1 VKLLHAPDIRREDFA
16 SLRGVYAGGDVV
28 PPARQR
34 QFRAFAGLPIQVG
47 WGMTEAIWLTVCRD
61 PRLERQGCIGRPVGG
76 TEIRVAGEDGQALP
90 DGEIG
95 EFWVKGPMVM
105 REYWRDP
112 DATAR
117 AFADGWFRTGDT
129 AAAATRTERI
139 GSRRGSR
146 TSSSATP
153 QSSHPARSKPRST

>member
-1 VKLLHAPDIRREDFA
+1 
-16 SLRGVYAGGDVV
+16 
-28 PPARQR
+28 
-34 QFRAFAGLPIQVG
+34 
-47 WGMTEAIWLTVCRD
+47 MTEAIWLTVCRD

-76 TEIRVAGEDGQALP
+76 TEIRVAREDGQALP

-117 AFADGWFRTGDT
+117 AFANGWFRTGDSGSRDADGT
-129 AAAATRTERI
+129 HWFAARTKARCR
-139 GSRRGSR
+139 SPSLCRSDYRRPRDWRDFWRRGSP
-146 TSSSATP
+146 ATRFP
-153 QSSHPARSKPRST
+153 PGIISYPRFRSPEAGRSIITR